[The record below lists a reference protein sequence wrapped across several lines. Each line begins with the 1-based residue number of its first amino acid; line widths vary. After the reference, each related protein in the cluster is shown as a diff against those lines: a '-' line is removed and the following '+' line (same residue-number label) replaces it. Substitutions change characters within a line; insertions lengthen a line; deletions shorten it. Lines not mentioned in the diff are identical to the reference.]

1 MNAARR
7 AVESNPGFSVAH
19 WVLAASLAGL
29 GRILEAKVATAQ
41 GLALVPNFITAETCA
56 GIGVP
61 AAPAEPFIGASR
73 AAGLP

>member
-1 MNAARR
+1 MNTARR

-19 WVLAASLAGL
+19 WVLASLAGL

-41 GLALVPNFITAETCA
+41 GLALVPNFITAETCV
-56 GIGVP
+56 GVGVP
-61 AAPAEPFIGASR
+61 AAPAEPFIEASR